1 MLRRLLLPALVAGA
15 ATLLAGTPAAAHHR
29 PAPAAPTAV
38 VATNGFSTIT
48 LAWTQPAEGPRPEH
62 FRVYE
67 GDTVVARNTTTRV
80 TVTGLGFD
88 STHTFRVAAVSA
100 AGVESPLSAPIT
112 HRLWVSGMQPV
123 CRPGPGPL
131 TATDVDATAAS
142 LAWPATGEERLVRV
156 SVAGRDFVTREAGL
170 RVGGL
175 RPGTGYAATIVP
187 LDCHAPAWPG
197 TLRFTTPP
205 GPAELPG
212 EPTGLTVAASTDRS
226 VDLSWTP
233 PAGGAPVAGY
243 ALWSGGERIGTSAG
257 PSARFAGLWR
267 GTARTVAVTALTA
280 EGAESAAT
288 PAITARTRPCTPVTP
303 APVRARAAAVSPSS
317 IELSWTSVVEAAS
330 YTVHDG
336 DTAVATVGVPSARLT
351 GLASGS
357 RHRLRVVT
365 NPTDGCPAS
374 PASRP
379 LRVRTPD
386 GPPGRPAAPADLRAV
401 RVESP
406 TTPVGTVGLAW
417 TAPAGDPPAGG
428 YRIYEGA
435 ILIGAADGP
444 EFRGQVPPATSHV
457 VTVVAVDAAGNESAP
472 SNAVTVTGS
481 FFLPPAPPPG
491 GGPGGGPVE
500 PPPPPAGA

>member
-29 PAPAAPTAV
+29 PAPAAPTGVA
-38 VATNGFSTIT
+38 ATNGFSTVT
-48 LAWTQPAEGPRPEH
+48 LTWAQPAQGPRPEH

-80 TVTGLGFD
+80 TVPGLGFG
-88 STHTFRVAAVSA
+88 STHTFRVAAVTA
-100 AGVESPLSAPIT
+100 GGVESPLSAPVT
-112 HRLWVSGMQPV
+112 HHVWVPGMQPV
-123 CRPGPGPL
+123 CQPGPGPL
-131 TATDVDATAAS
+131 TATDVDATAVT
-142 LAWPATGEERLVRV
+142 LTWPAAEGQRLVRV
-156 SVAGRDFVTREAGL
+156 SVAGRELVTRDAGL

-175 RPGTGYAATIVP
+175 RPGTAYAARIAP
-187 LDCHAPAWPG
+187 IDCPAPAWPG
-197 TLRFTTPP
+197 TLEFTTPP
-205 GPAELPG
+205 GPADLPG
-212 EPTGLTVAASTDRS
+212 EPTGLTVAASTDRTI
-226 VDLSWTP
+226 DLSWTP

-243 ALWSGGERIGTSAG
+243 ALWSGGERIGTSSG
-257 PSARFAGLWR
+257 PSARLTGLWR
-267 GTARTVAVTALTA
+267 GTERSVAVTALTA

-288 PAITARTRPCTPVTP
+288 AAVSARTRPCTPVTP
-303 APVRARAAAVSPSS
+303 APARVRAAAVSPSS
-317 IELSWTSVVEAAS
+317 IELRWTSIVEAAS
-330 YTVHDG
+330 YTVYDG
-336 DTAVATVGVPSARLT
+336 DTAVATVAVPSARLT
-351 GLASGS
+351 GLASRS
-357 RHRLRVVT
+357 RHRLSVVT

-386 GPPGRPAAPADLRAV
+386 GPAGRPAAPTDLRTLWV
-401 RVESP
+401 DSP
-406 TTPVGTVGLAW
+406 TTPVGTIGLAW

-435 ILIGAADGP
+435 TLIGAADGP
-444 EFRGQVPPATSHV
+444 AFRGQVLPATRHL

-491 GGPGGGPVE
+491 GGPGG
-500 PPPPPAGA
+500 PPPTPA